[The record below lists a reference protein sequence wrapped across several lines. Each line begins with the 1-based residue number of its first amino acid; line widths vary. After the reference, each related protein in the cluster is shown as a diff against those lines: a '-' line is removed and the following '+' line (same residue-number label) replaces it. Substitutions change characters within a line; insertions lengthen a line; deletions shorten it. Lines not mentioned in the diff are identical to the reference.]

1 MSLQHLTRAI
11 IETLQISVPTVVES
25 ARGDLTPER
34 CDLRLA
40 SWSKRLLEQ
49 AGITLDVRG
58 RAHMGDG
65 EAFIVMSN
73 HQSLYDIP
81 VLFQALPGRVRMVAK
96 SELFK
101 IPIWSRAMRCAGF
114 VEVDRK
120 QRNKAIASLR
130 AAQRTLEQ
138 GTSIWIAPEGTRSPS
153 GALLPFKKGGFHMAL
168 TTGARILPVT
178 IDGTRDVLTARAF
191 QVKTGCS
198 VRVTVC
204 EPIDPKTYGRKR
216 SEELMLAVR
225 QAIAQHLPNGA
236 PS

>member
-11 IETLQISVPTVVES
+11 IETLQISVPTVVDS

-34 CDLRLA
+34 CDVRLA
-40 SWSKRLLEQ
+40 SWSKRLLDQ
-49 AGITLDVRG
+49 AGICLDVRG
-58 RAHMGDG
+58 LEHMPDG
-65 EAFIVMSN
+65 AAFIVMSN

-96 SELFK
+96 AELFK

-114 VEVDRK
+114 IEVDRK

-130 AAQRTLEQ
+130 AAQRSIQQ
-138 GTSIWIAPEGTRSPS
+138 GTSIWIAPEGTRSTT

-168 TTGARILPVT
+168 TTGTRILPVT

-198 VRVTVC
+198 VRVTVS
-204 EPIDPKTYGRKR
+204 EPIDPRAYGKKR
-216 SEELMLAVR
+216 TDDLMLAVR

-236 PS
+236 LS